1 MRRAGDLLHKNR
13 VRTLQR
19 AVEGL
24 PLHSRRAMLQGLGED
39 TIIAGAYSVGPARCP
54 GFAAYR
60 RGARTGYSE
69 FAAAWDRYV
78 RGRGI
83 RRARTDDV
91 ATLVTML
98 HVSLAEQAGTD
109 QLAGRSMNGGNGAN
123 GTNGSNGTNGT
134 HGTNGSN
141 GANGAPAEL
150 EGARDLRGL
159 RQ

>member
-1 MRRAGDLLHKNR
+1 MHRAGDLLQKNR
-13 VRTLQR
+13 MRTLQR
-19 AVEGL
+19 AVERL

-39 TIIAGAYSVGPARCP
+39 PIIAGAYSVGPARCP

-78 RGRGI
+78 RGRGV
-83 RRARTDDV
+83 RRVRTDDV

-98 HVSLAEQAGTD
+98 HVSLAGEAGPD
-109 QLAGRSMNGGNGAN
+109 QFAGGSVNGGNGAN
-123 GTNGSNGTNGT
+123 GSNGHNGVNDTNGHNGV
-134 HGTNGSN
+134 
-141 GANGAPAEL
+141 NGAPAEL